1 MKLTMMIVLT
11 IIILLVTITLS
22 VMIVHVFYQR
32 KSMEKLQNVLR
43 MISLKN
49 YTKLNRAIRKK
60 S

>member
-11 IIILLVTITLS
+11 MIILLVTITLS